1 MRVFDK
7 ARRCGATL
15 LLFILPTPSQAQ
27 SPAEILYPPAWA
39 AFARAW
45 SEITAYSAT
54 VTIFEQKGTQVQNSV
69 FEYHFRK
76 PSNATVGLSSPYS
89 GVTIVWEG
97 GLTVDA
103 HRGSGLMA
111 LFKKRFS
118 LHDPQMMTIRGLS
131 VDEGSFGA
139 ILAHSQ
145 GAPRTISQGPGPT
158 ILGVP
163 TVAVTLVPLPSIFET
178 GVTHEIVDIST
189 MISLPLRVLGYEG
202 ETLVRQIDFSD
213 IKLER

>member
-1 MRVFDK
+1 MNAALIVGCVALF
-7 ARRCGATL
+7 L
-15 LLFILPTPSQAQ
+15 LGTQPTPLRAQ
-27 SPAEILYPPAWA
+27 TAAEVPYPPAWA
-39 AFARAW
+39 AFERAW
-45 SEITAYSAT
+45 ANVTAYSAT
-54 VTIFEQKGTQVQNSV
+54 VTVFEQKGTQVQNSV

-76 PSNATVGLSSPYS
+76 PSSATVGLSNPYS

-131 VDEGSFGA
+131 VDEASFGA

-145 GAPRTISQGPGPT
+145 GAARTISQAPGPT
-158 ILGVP
+158 ILGIP
-163 TVAVTLVPLPSIFET
+163 TVAVTLVPNPSLFEA
-178 GVTHEIVDIST
+178 GVTHEVIDIST
-189 MISLPLRVLGYEG
+189 MVSLPLRVIGYEG
-202 ETLVRQIDFSD
+202 ETLVRQIDFSGL
-213 IKLER
+213 KLER